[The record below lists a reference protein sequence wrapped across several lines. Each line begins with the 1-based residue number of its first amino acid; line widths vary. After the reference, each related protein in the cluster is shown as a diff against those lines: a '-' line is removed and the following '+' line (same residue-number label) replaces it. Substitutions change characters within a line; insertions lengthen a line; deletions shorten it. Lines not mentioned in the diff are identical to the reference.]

1 MPTSLTLFTAP
12 KPFTNPHI
20 ATIQRNAIRNW
31 QQLDGVQILL
41 IGDESGM
48 AQAAA
53 ELGVTHLPDVAR
65 TPQGTP
71 LIPAIFSLARQ
82 HARAPILAYV
92 NADMLF
98 LPDFVQA
105 AQTLAG
111 LAESFLGVGQRW
123 DLDVTETLSFPNE
136 WARQLR
142 ERVNTSGRLHPPAG
156 SDYFIFP
163 RHLFDQIPQFAIGRA
178 GWDNWMIYHAHA
190 RGFPVVDCTP
200 SVLAIHQNHDYSH
213 LPGGKPHY
221 DHEESRRNIELAGG
235 EKRMYRITE
244 TTHRLQNSRLH
255 PIPPSSI
262 RLLRRVELALLPE
275 NGKARGLRRILLR
288 RVRTL
293 RRWLSEEP

>member
-1 MPTSLTLFTAP
+1 MPACLTLFTAP

-41 IGDESGM
+41 IGDEPGM
-48 AQAAA
+48 AQTAA
-53 ELGVTHLPDVAR
+53 ELGVTHLPEVAR

-71 LIPAIFSLARQ
+71 LISAIFALARQ
-82 HARAPILAYV
+82 HARAPLLAYV

-123 DLDVTETLSFPNE
+123 DLNVTEPLTFPHD

-163 RHLFDQIPQFAIGRA
+163 RSLFGQMPHFAIGRA
-178 GWDNWMIYHAHA
+178 GWDNWMIYHARTH
-190 RGFPVVDCTP
+190 GYPVVDCTP

-221 DHEESRRNIELAGG
+221 DHEESHRNIELAGG
-235 EKRMYRITE
+235 EKHMYRLTE
-244 TTHRLQNSRLH
+244 TTHRLQNHRLH
-255 PIPPSSI
+255 PIPPSPI
-262 RLLRRVELALLPE
+262 RLLRQLELALTPE
-275 NGKARGLRRILLR
+275 NGKAHGIRRILLR

-293 RRWLSEEP
+293 RRWLSRE